1 MKSKSKLFAIYVL
14 IAIITIITAE
24 FAFWVKGY
32 EIIYKQGKNNSIVQT
47 KLLADLFLTSSRGEM
62 VDIDEFVKVYSE
74 KYKVRITLI
83 DEDGNVLAD
92 SEISNENI
100 ENQKD
105 SYTEIPLI
113 NKQFQGVLRV
123 SKPLTEL
130 SDLNAELTKQV
141 ILLLGVCVLI
151 VIAVL
156 AWQSEKENEKEQEKK
171 KDIQLSPTNDRNL
184 RKGVEEIVESD
195 ALVINK
201 TTRSVTM
208 EGSLLTLSKKEFEL
222 LCLMAENKGRVFSRE
237 ILLEKVWGYD
247 YYGESRT
254 VDVHIRNLRKKIEK
268 DGEHPKYIITVR
280 GYGYKFM

>member
-14 IAIITIITAE
+14 IAIITIISAE
-24 FAFWVKGY
+24 FAFWAKGY
-32 EIIYKQGKNNSIVQT
+32 EFIYNQSKNNSIVET
-47 KLLADLFLTSSRGEM
+47 KFLADLFLTSSREEM
-62 VDIDEFVKVYSE
+62 VDIHEFVKVYGE
-74 KYKVRITLI
+74 KYEVRITLI

-92 SEISNENI
+92 SGINNENM

-105 SYTEIPLI
+105 AYTEIPLI
-113 NKQFQGVLRV
+113 NDQFQGVLRV

-130 SDLNAELTKQV
+130 SYLNAELTKQV
-141 ILLLGVCVLI
+141 IFLLGVCVLI
-151 VIAVL
+151 VISVL
-156 AWQSEKENEKEQEKK
+156 AWQSDKGNDKEKE
-171 KDIQLSPTNDRNL
+171 
-184 RKGVEEIVESD
+184 VVESD
-195 ALVINK
+195 AIVINK

-222 LCLMAENKGRVFSRE
+222 LCLMTENKGRVFSRE
-237 ILLEKVWGYD
+237 VLLEKIWGYD

-268 DGEHPKYIITVR
+268 DGEHPKHIITVR